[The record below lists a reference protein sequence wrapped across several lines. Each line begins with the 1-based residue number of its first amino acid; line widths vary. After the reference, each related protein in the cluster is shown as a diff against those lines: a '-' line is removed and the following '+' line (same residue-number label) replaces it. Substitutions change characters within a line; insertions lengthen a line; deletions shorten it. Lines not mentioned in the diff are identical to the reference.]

1 MVSSLIGV
9 RWVMAPVGWW
19 MPSNLLCDALFHHC
33 ARLLLCFAFSTT
45 DIRPQCGSVVQPE
58 ALFIISPS
66 HNLFWWKPQSLSEI
80 CHQTSSSEELKN
92 LCLCTLD
99 CQKKN
104 QWSLLSP
111 LPLLPLI
118 WSCFLGPDFFLR
130 RWRFLVRRAGSS
142 ILHKIVMM
150 KHIWAL
156 CSELVPA
163 SLCSCSVVLDLHI
176 YYSSSA
182 ECCCFS
188 PCPACSLSDWK

>member
-45 DIRPQCGSVVQPE
+45 DIRQQCGSVVQPE

-99 CQKKN
+99 CQKKT
-104 QWSLLSP
+104 SDLCL
-111 LPLLPLI
+111 
-118 WSCFLGPDFFLR
+118 
-130 RWRFLVRRAGSS
+130 
-142 ILHKIVMM
+142 
-150 KHIWAL
+150 AL
-156 CSELVPA
+156 C
-163 SLCSCSVVLDLHI
+163 LCSLWSGHAFWDLI
-176 YYSSSA
+176 FSWEDDAFWYA
-182 ECCCFS
+182 EQGLPSFTRS
-188 PCPACSLSDWK
+188 WWWNTSGLYVQN